1 MQRMGYGVAVVVAT
15 LATLAGAAAGQ
26 AGRADKPGGSTA
38 TTTPIQHL
46 VVIFQENVS
55 FDHYFATYPLAAN
68 PPGEPVFVAKPSTP
82 AVNGLSGGLITNNPN
97 SAAPFRLSRSQ
108 AVTCDQDHDY
118 THEQQAMNSGL

>member
-55 FDHYFATYPLAAN
+55 FDHYFATYPVALN
-68 PPGEPVFVAKPSTP
+68 PPGEPPLTARPRTP
-82 AVNGLSGGLITNNPN
+82 RVRNLFTAGLLAPNNPN
-97 SAAPFRLSRSQ
+97 TAQPFRLRRTQ
-108 AVTCDQDHDY
+108 ATTCDQNHDY
-118 THEQQAMNSGL
+118 TAEQAAE